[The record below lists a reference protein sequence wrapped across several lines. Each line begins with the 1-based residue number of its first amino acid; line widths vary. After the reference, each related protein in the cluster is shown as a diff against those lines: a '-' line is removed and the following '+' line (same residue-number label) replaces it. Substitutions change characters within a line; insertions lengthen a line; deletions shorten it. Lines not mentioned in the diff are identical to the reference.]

1 MAAQPKPAQCDRM
14 QSRDVVESVLGLP
27 YFVQGGSGVLI
38 SDALPGLDV
47 APDPCHLAASD
58 HV

>member
-1 MAAQPKPAQCDRM
+1 MCGQTVG
-14 QSRDVVESVLGLP
+14 RDLETGQWEESVHGAQS